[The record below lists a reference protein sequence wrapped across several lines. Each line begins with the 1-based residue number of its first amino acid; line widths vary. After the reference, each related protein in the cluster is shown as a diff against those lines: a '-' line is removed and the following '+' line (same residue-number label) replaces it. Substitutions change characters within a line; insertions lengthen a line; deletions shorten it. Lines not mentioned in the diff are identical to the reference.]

1 MRRREFITLLGGAAV
16 AWPLAAR
23 AQQQAKLPT
32 IGLWGPSTLSAAS
45 QRVARFVQ
53 RLRELG
59 WIEGRTVTIEYRWAE
74 GRNERAA
81 EIAAEFVRLKI
92 DVIVAQGTPSVIAA
106 KQATSVIPIVFAAVG
121 DPVDSGLVASLS
133 RPGGNVTG
141 LSTQQTDTA
150 TKRIEL
156 FREMLPAAVPV
167 AVLANPANATSMQ
180 TTLREVEAAGRAMGL
195 QTQVFNAATSREID
209 AAFAAFARERPDA
222 LFVAQDAFFNGRRLQ
237 LANWA
242 ARHALPMTSG
252 SRDICEVGG
261 LMSYGTNIVDTYRQQ
276 GVYTGRI
283 LKGAKPADL
292 PVEQSA
298 KFELVINAQTARM
311 FGLEIPPNLLA
322 RADEVIE

>member
-81 EIAAEFVRLKI
+81 EIAAEFVRLKV

-121 DPVDSGLVASLS
+121 DPVRSGLVASLS
-133 RPGGNVTG
+133 RPGG
-141 LSTQQTDTA
+141 
-150 TKRIEL
+150 
-156 FREMLPAAVPV
+156 
-167 AVLANPANATSMQ
+167 
-180 TTLREVEAAGRAMGL
+180 
-195 QTQVFNAATSREID
+195 
-209 AAFAAFARERPDA
+209 
-222 LFVAQDAFFNGRRLQ
+222 
-237 LANWA
+237 
-242 ARHALPMTSG
+242 
-252 SRDICEVGG
+252 
-261 LMSYGTNIVDTYRQQ
+261 
-276 GVYTGRI
+276 
-283 LKGAKPADL
+283 
-292 PVEQSA
+292 
-298 KFELVINAQTARM
+298 
-311 FGLEIPPNLLA
+311 
-322 RADEVIE
+322 

>member
-81 EIAAEFVRLKI
+81 EIAAEFVRLKV

-121 DPVDSGLVASLS
+121 DPVRSGLVASLS
-133 RPGGNVTG
+133 R
-141 LSTQQTDTA
+141 
-150 TKRIEL
+150 
-156 FREMLPAAVPV
+156 
-167 AVLANPANATSMQ
+167 
-180 TTLREVEAAGRAMGL
+180 
-195 QTQVFNAATSREID
+195 
-209 AAFAAFARERPDA
+209 
-222 LFVAQDAFFNGRRLQ
+222 
-237 LANWA
+237 
-242 ARHALPMTSG
+242 
-252 SRDICEVGG
+252 
-261 LMSYGTNIVDTYRQQ
+261 
-276 GVYTGRI
+276 
-283 LKGAKPADL
+283 
-292 PVEQSA
+292 
-298 KFELVINAQTARM
+298 
-311 FGLEIPPNLLA
+311 
-322 RADEVIE
+322 